1 MIQRPRYLNKLIE
14 SKDNGL
20 PKIIT
25 GIRRVGKSFLLKEIY
40 RNYLLRCGVP
50 EENILTI
57 DLDSDQNAWLRTPL
71 TLGEHV
77 RKECQSRTGKVYV
90 LLDEI
95 QMVDSILN
103 PVYTGGKIVPAKK
116 EDVGCLTFVDTI
128 LGLSHEPNIDLYVTG
143 SNSKMLSSDVATQF
157 RDKAV
162 NLFLPPLTFEEYFEY
177 VKIRPEEAIAS
188 YMRYGGM
195 PRAVL
200 LPLGE
205 KERYLKDL
213 FETTYFRDILER
225 NRFEKNED
233 MESLCNLL
241 SEEVGAL
248 LNSGKLANTYR
259 SVTKRTIVQQTIE
272 KYIEAFKDSFL
283 IREARRFD
291 IKGRK
296 REIGALRKYYFI
308 DTGLRNA
315 RLDFAFPD
323 EGPLLESIVFNEL
336 TEKGYSV
343 SIGAF
348 DTVEKDSEKK
358 SVRKNHEIDFYA
370 RKGTKALYIQVTSD
384 LSNPETR
391 EREMAP
397 FRYLKDSVQ
406 KVLVVNRPTQR
417 WLTKDNE
424 LVIGVTDFLLH
435 DL

>member
-1 MIQRPRYLNKLIE
+1 
-14 SKDNGL
+14 
-20 PKIIT
+20 
-25 GIRRVGKSFLLKEIY
+25 
-40 RNYLLRCGVP
+40 
-50 EENILTI
+50 
-57 DLDSDQNAWLRTPL
+57 
-71 TLGEHV
+71 
-77 RKECQSRTGKVYV
+77 
-90 LLDEI
+90 
-95 QMVDSILN
+95 
-103 PVYTGGKIVPAKK
+103 
-116 EDVGCLTFVDTI
+116 
-128 LGLSHEPNIDLYVTG
+128 
-143 SNSKMLSSDVATQF
+143 
-157 RDKAV
+157 
-162 NLFLPPLTFEEYFEY
+162 
-177 VKIRPEEAIAS
+177 
-188 YMRYGGM
+188 
-195 PRAVL
+195 
-200 LPLGE
+200 
-205 KERYLKDL
+205 
-213 FETTYFRDILER
+213 
-225 NRFEKNED
+225 

-272 KYIEAFKDSFL
+272 KYIEAFKDTFL

-323 EGPLLESIVFNEL
+323 EGPLLENIVFNEL

-348 DTVEKDSEKK
+348 DTVEKDSAKK

-406 KVLVVNRPTQR
+406 KVLVVNRPTER

-424 LVIGVTDFLLH
+424 LVIGMTDFLLN